1 MTVSR
6 VFVAL
11 VAALTACTSVEV
23 TTSTT
28 VTDSMESST
37 TSIAA
42 TTSTSI
48 PTLTL
53 REREVREYTSF
64 TATTECDPT
73 AEDADL
79 QVVQAFL
86 MAYNERNLDRL
97 TDLTQGDPMN
107 LTDMTGIPHLGA
119 DTWSGV
125 RTWAEKGW
133 EVNDQFELTLL
144 VGYDPLS
151 GSEFELMR
159 TNDVLTSRGIDS
171 VQHSGKVHSS
181 RCTISQM
188 VLYLPS
194 PETPD
199 SNECLFYS
207 VFEDELD
214 EGTDQEIT
222 QDEECTN

>member
-1 MTVSR
+1 ML
-6 VFVAL
+6 VAL
-11 VAALTACTSVEV
+11 ATALTACTSLEV
-23 TTSTT
+23 ATSTT
-28 VTDSMESST
+28 LTDSTTPTSPT
-37 TSIAA
+37 TSMVT
-42 TTSTSI
+42 TTSTST

-64 TATTECDPT
+64 TPTTDCDPM

-79 QVVQAFL
+79 QVVQAFFT
-86 MAYNERNLDRL
+86 AYNERNLERL
-97 TDLTQGDPMN
+97 TELTEGDTMN

-125 RTWAEKGW
+125 RNWAEIGW

-151 GSEFELMR
+151 GSEFELNR
-159 TNDVLTSRGIDS
+159 TNDVLTTSGIDS
-171 VQHSGKVHSS
+171 VRHSGKVHSS
-181 RCTISQM
+181 RCSISQM
-188 VLYLPS
+188 VLYLPF

-207 VFEDELD
+207 VFADELA
-214 EGTDQEIT
+214 ERTDQQIT